1 MTTARRRMG
10 LRARITAVFAL
21 GALAL
26 SAALALATYEL
37 TRSSLLED
45 RERAS
50 IRAAYFDAAFI
61 RTGLG
66 GEDPD
71 ISAALQALDTGE
83 LRPDAGEV
91 LLGGEPVHLTRTEF
105 RLLCELAEQVG
116 HVLSRGQ
123 LLTRVWEYDFG
134 DERLVD
140 VHVGRLRRKIEADP
154 ADPRH
159 LVTVRGLGYKL
170 QR

>member
-1 MTTARRRMG
+1 MRRLG

-37 TRSSLLED
+37 FRSSLLEE

-50 IRAAYFDAAFI
+50 VRAAYLDAAFI

-83 LRPDAGEV
+83 LRRP
-91 LLGGEPVHLTRTEF
+91 L
-105 RLLCELAEQVG
+105 
-116 HVLSRGQ
+116 
-123 LLTRVWEYDFG
+123 
-134 DERLVD
+134 
-140 VHVGRLRRKIEADP
+140 LRRDGQFFARTADDGLTGALLDELRRMVEGGTP
-154 ADPRH
+154 A
-159 LVTVRGLGYKL
+159 V
-170 QR
+170 QRVPLRS